1 VSAASAPGLT
11 EVARDHYE
19 YQRIRGCGAG
29 GRTVLRVTV
38 RGARR
43 RDEVKRFL
51 NIDCILVHIFLGSK
65 FSGRIVSIGFSG

>member
-1 VSAASAPGLT
+1 LVPGLT

-29 GRTVLRVTV
+29 GRTAVRVMV
-38 RGARR
+38 RGAWR

-51 NIDCILVHIFLGSK
+51 NIDRILVYIFLGSK
-65 FSGRIVSIGFSG
+65 FSGRKVSIGFLG